1 MEHCEAYEIGY
12 CKGDN
17 KICHCGGDRNKCD
30 FIQRKGIKPTTIYIE
45 PKVHEMTL
53 EEIEKKL
60 GYSVKIVSK

>member
-30 FIQRKGIKPTTIYIE
+30 FIQRKGIKPTA
-45 PKVHEMTL
+45 L
-53 EEIEKKL
+53 D
-60 GYSVKIVSK
+60 YSSWSDDRIGCHAYNSID